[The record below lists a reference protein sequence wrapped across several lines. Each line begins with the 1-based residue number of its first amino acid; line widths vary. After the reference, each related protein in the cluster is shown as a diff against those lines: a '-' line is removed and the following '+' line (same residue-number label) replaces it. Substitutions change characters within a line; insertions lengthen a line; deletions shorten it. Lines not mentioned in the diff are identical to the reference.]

1 MKTLLFIVITTL
13 IAATATAQDA
23 KTYSNY
29 QYPYTD
35 LLAKSKQ
42 VLVLSS
48 VQGIKVKCRVKI
60 VNEQTWISD
69 YRLVDEDDF
78 NAAPLK
84 ACMSRDEAKKKLRD
98 AYATS

>member
-1 MKTLLFIVITTL
+1 MLVTTL
-13 IAATATAQDA
+13 MATTVMAQEA

-29 QYPYTD
+29 QYPYFD

-48 VQGIKVKCRVKI
+48 VQGIQVKCRVKI
-60 VNEQTWISD
+60 INDKTWVSS
-69 YRLVDEDDF
+69 YRLVDEAAF

-84 ACMSRDEAKKKLRD
+84 ACLARDIAKQKLKEAYD
-98 AYATS
+98 QTT